1 MKIKNYFPLM
11 FVGLAITFTAC
22 SNESLL
28 PEDNTEKNVISEKD
42 AYMNFVSEL
51 ETEYKG
57 KTVYHNYNRPDYS
70 TEIKQL
76 LEKSI
81 EITGEDEPTTRSV
94 SGMSYGPWGGTSGYP
109 FDARLTLYPGE
120 TWKKLSAIKIRAHKY
135 IDAIQLYWVNDKGN
149 ASCSAQYGRD
159 GGDEYWIFLAP
170 NEYII
175 GANIKYAKLVDNLTL
190 ITNFNVHTFGG
201 SGGKSTANLNFGISG
216 YQLHGVYGRSDK
228 FIDNIGFYCY
238 PNSIFPV
245 N

>member
-1 MKIKNYFPLM
+1 MKIRFYLPSLFICAT
-11 FVGLAITFTAC
+11 VAFTAC
-22 SNESLL
+22 TNESIL
-28 PEDNTEKNVISEKD
+28 PEDHSEQTLVSEKE

-76 LEKSI
+76 LESSI
-81 EITGEDEPTTRSV
+81 ETVNEDQPETRSI
-94 SGMSYGPWGGTSGYP
+94 SGMSYGPWGGSSGYA
-109 FDARLTLYPGE
+109 FDARLMLYPDE
-120 TWKKLSAIKIRAHKY
+120 KWKKLSAIKIRAHKY
-135 IDAIQLYWVNDKGN
+135 IDAIQLYWINDQGN
-149 ASCSAQYGRD
+149 ASCSAQYGRN

-170 NEYII
+170 NEYIV
-175 GANIKYAKLVDNLTL
+175 GANIKYAKLVDNLTF

-201 SGGKSTANLNFGISG
+201 AGGTSTANVHFGASG
-216 YQLHGVYGRSDK
+216 QQLHGVYGRADK

-238 PNSIFPV
+238 PNSIFPL